1 MTSAP
6 PATPAITPPPPGG
19 ADFSKEVRLLYRVV
33 ACGGDEPVAPLDAA
47 VVDDYCKWLLPRL
60 ADWDRDYLS
69 KARPFLAARR
79 PASLPTAVV
88 YPFGGGD
95 LLSALT
101 TYPDALEYTTL
112 SLEHAGDPE
121 TTIFNFHAPPYG
133 SKLDNAPAL
142 NEDLTYKSGGQALRP
157 VGSTSVRQAIES
169 FQPMLGLHGH
179 IHESKGAT
187 RIGSTLSLN
196 PGSSYEEGILQAAV
210 VTIDA
215 KKRKVKNYQL
225 VNG

>member
-1 MTSAP
+1 
-6 PATPAITPPPPGG
+6 
-19 ADFSKEVRLLYRVV
+19 VR
-33 ACGGDEPVAPLDAA
+33 E
-47 VVDDYCKWLLPRL
+47 
-60 ADWDRDYLS
+60 
-69 KARPFLAARR
+69 
-79 PASLPTAVV
+79 
-88 YPFGGGD
+88 
-95 LLSALT
+95 
-101 TYPDALEYTTL
+101 
-112 SLEHAGDPE
+112 
-121 TTIFNFHAPPYG
+121 
-133 SKLDNAPAL
+133 
-142 NEDLTYKSGGQALRP
+142 
-157 VGSTSVRQAIES
+157 AIES